1 MPRYFFHIR
10 EGATLTRDT
19 CGQELPDAEAA
30 RDEAIATGQAL
41 MGERPGLLHRTIEI
55 VDETG
60 HVVDEIN
67 ARDILFHD
75 FSSYAGGASKPAAQ
89 NSPPK

>member
-10 EGATLTRDT
+10 EGAILKRDAN
-19 CGQELPDAEAA
+19 GQELPDIEAA
-30 RDEAIATGQAL
+30 RDEAIDIGRTL
-41 MGERPGLLHRTIEI
+41 MAERSGGLHRTIEI

-67 ARDILFHD
+67 SRDILFQD
-75 FSSYAGGASKPAAQ
+75 VRNYSGTAKPAMR
-89 NSPPK
+89 NSPSK